1 MTDSIIHSTRW
12 ERIAD
17 ALAYIDGTFPV
28 DAVFEARDHWP
39 EVREEFLGELTRAVA
54 DPHGAID
61 VDNALP
67 IYAMFL
73 AAEKRDAAF
82 APAVLDL
89 MKLPP
94 DLIDLLVGEDAL
106 TESVGRCLASVWQG
120 GDDAIRELAID
131 KGRDDFVR
139 LAAVEAIV
147 VRAIEG
153 DADMD
158 SVSALVFS
166 ILQDSAVLPPPAM
179 VPARGKSD
187 RNAHD
192 PFFNMLLSTLADL
205 GASQYWPQIEQ
216 WDRDGLIDPMHESID
231 YLREAIFS
239 SREVRLARMFKP
251 HYARDTVAE
260 MSWWACFDEP
270 EPPETYIR
278 AQAKIGRN
286 DPCPCISGKKFK
298 KCCGANL

>member
-1 MTDSIIHSTRW
+1 MTDSIDHSTRW

-17 ALAYIDGTFPV
+17 ALVYIDGTFPV
-28 DAVFEARDHWP
+28 EAVFEARDHWP
-39 EVREEFLGELTRAVA
+39 EVREQFLDELTRAVA
-54 DPHGAID
+54 DPYNAFEEE
-61 VDNALP
+61 NALP

-82 APAVLDL
+82 APAILDL

-94 DLIDLLVGEDAL
+94 ELIDLLLGESAL
-106 TESVGRCLASVWQG
+106 TESVGRCLASVWHG
-120 GDDAIRELAID
+120 DDDAIRELARD

-139 LAAVEAIV
+139 VAAAEAIV

-179 VPARGKSD
+179 VSARGKSD
-187 RNAHD
+187 RNAYD
-192 PFFNMLLSTLADL
+192 PFFNMLLSTLTDL
-205 GASQYWPQIEQ
+205 GACQYWPQIEQ
-216 WDRDGLIDPMHESID
+216 WDRDGLIDPMHEKLES
-231 YLREAIFS
+231 LRETIFS
-239 SREVRLARMFKP
+239 SREVRLERMFKP
-251 HYARDTVAE
+251 HYVRDTVAE
-260 MSWWACFDEP
+260 MSWWACFHEP

-286 DPCPCISGKKFK
+286 DPCPCNSGKKFK